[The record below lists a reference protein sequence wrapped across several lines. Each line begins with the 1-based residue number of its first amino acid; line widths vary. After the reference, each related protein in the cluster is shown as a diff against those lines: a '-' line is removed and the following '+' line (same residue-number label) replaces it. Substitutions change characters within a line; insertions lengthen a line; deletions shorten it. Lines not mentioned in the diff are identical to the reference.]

1 MALNYAVK
9 ENVLCFHGPLIYE
22 AQVSGNHCACLE
34 SLGQVDSSELMQI
47 FPLLAAGLGG

>member
-22 AQVSGNHCACLE
+22 AQVSEL
-34 SLGQVDSSELMQI
+34 SLLSHGE
-47 FPLLAAGLGG
+47 P